1 MNRSQIVTTDRNNLV
16 NYDRSYS
23 IHELIS
29 IRVRGSEIVAKTV
42 GTEFGDSKSDT
53 HCAKNINLNIG
64 IKIDLSDDLTMLG
77 DGMFYSENKDAII
90 TSINKEGVSLRPDE
104 IELVIEGDPL
114 SVKNKSISISTSRT
128 TPYEGGLSG
137 GVSRTVADIKA
148 DTIPH
153 IAKNKE
159 ERWASMLISS
169 VLHPILY
176 FTLSTLNHTFVHA
189 AGLAHD
195 NKGILIIGHSN
206 VGKTSLALEMVMNG
220 YSFLGD
226 DLVILSNKSEIL
238 SFPKPVKLEGHN
250 IMERPEVLRR
260 IKERMGQ
267 KEKIFFKM
275 LTSYLK
281 NKSRTVSASVSIED
295 VIENPHIISRSD
307 LTHVIHIKRYAGHE
321 LVANEISPEESVK
334 EAALNLFWE
343 FECQEY
349 RNTKPF
355 YAFKNAHGEDYAA
368 FLEEHHSRIK
378 DILTASFANVKSYL
392 IEIPTGAT
400 THDIYGTVKR
410 LLNS

>member
-1 MNRSQIVTTDRNNLV
+1 M
-16 NYDRSYS
+16 
-23 IHELIS
+23 
-29 IRVRGSEIVAKTV
+29 
-42 GTEFGDSKSDT
+42 
-53 HCAKNINLNIG
+53 
-64 IKIDLSDDLTMLG
+64 KIDLPNDLTTLG

-114 SVKNKSISISTSRT
+114 SVKSKSININTPRN

-176 FTLSTLNHTFVHA
+176 FTLSTLSHTFVHA
-189 AGLAHD
+189 AGLARD
-195 NKGILIIGHSN
+195 DKGILIIGHSN

-226 DLVILSNKSEIL
+226 DLVILSNKGEIL

-250 IMERPEVLRR
+250 ITERPEVLRR
-260 IKERMGQ
+260 IKERMGP

-281 NKSRTVSASVSIED
+281 NKSRTVSAIVSIED
-295 VIENPHIISRSD
+295 VVENPHIISRSS
-307 LTHVIHIKRYAGHE
+307 LTHVIHIKRYTGHE
-321 LVANEISPEESVK
+321 IVTNEISHEESVK

-355 YAFKNAHGEDYAA
+355 YAFKKAHGEDYTT
-368 FLEEHHSRIK
+368 FLEEHHDRIK

-392 IEIPTGAT
+392 IEVPTGTT
-400 THDIYGTVKR
+400 THDIHNTIKQ
-410 LLNS
+410 LLSS